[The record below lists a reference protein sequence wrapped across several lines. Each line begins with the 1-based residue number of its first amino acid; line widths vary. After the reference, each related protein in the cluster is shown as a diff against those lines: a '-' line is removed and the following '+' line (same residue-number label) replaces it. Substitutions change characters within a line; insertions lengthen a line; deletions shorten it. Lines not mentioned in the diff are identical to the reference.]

1 MYAMLDPSRFTV
13 LVTGATSGSGEAIA
27 RRFAATGARIIAT
40 GRRAERLQALKA
52 ALGERCHTV
61 TLDIRDPDAV
71 HAAIAALPAPFN
83 EIDICV
89 ANAGL
94 ALGLEPAQRAD
105 FAHWRQMIDTNCMGV
120 VATAHAVLPGMV
132 ARNRGHVVTIGS
144 IAGDHAYPGGNVYG
158 ATKAFVR
165 IFAQNLKADLV
176 GTLVRVTNIEPG
188 MSLTEFSKVRFGGDA
203 DRADAIY
210 RGATPMT
217 AQDIAETVFFACTL
231 PPHIDIVR
239 MQVMPACQGFG
250 PMVIKRE

>member
-1 MYAMLDPSRFTV
+1 MYTMLDPSNFTV
-13 LVTGATSGSGEAIA
+13 LVTGATSGFGEAIA
-27 RRFAATGARIIAT
+27 RRFAGAGARIIAT

-52 ALGERCHTV
+52 ALGERCHTI

-71 HAAIAALPAPFN
+71 HAALTTLPAPF
-83 EIDICV
+83 DTVDVCV

-94 ALGLEPAQRAD
+94 ALGLEPAHRANL
-105 FAHWRQMIDTNCMGV
+105 AQWRQMIDTNCTGL

-132 ARNRGHVVTIGS
+132 ARNRGHIVTVGS

-188 MSLTEFSKVRFGGDA
+188 LSHTEFSSVRFGGDTE
-203 DRADAIY
+203 RSDAIY
-210 RGATPMT
+210 RGVTPMS
-217 AQDIAETVFFACTL
+217 AQDIAEAVFFACTL
-231 PPHIDIVR
+231 PAHFDVVR
-239 MQVMPACQGFG
+239 MQLMPTCQAFG
-250 PMVIKRE
+250 PMVIKRD